1 MEPLL
6 RMNHITKIYG
16 GVTAL
21 NDVSL
26 ELMPGEVLA
35 LVGENGAGKST
46 LIKSLS
52 GAVIP
57 DEGTI
62 EIGEETYSELT
73 PFLSRQLGISV
84 VYQELTLCAGL
95 KVYENIYLGAFKGKA
110 GFVDSKAMIRG
121 AQELMDRLNIK
132 IDVRQQVSS
141 LSVAYMQL
149 VEIAKAVSRDAK
161 VLVLDEPTA
170 SLTDTETQILFDL
183 IRSLKKNG
191 TAIIYIS
198 HRMQEIFDIG
208 DRVSIMRDGHM
219 IATCAVSE
227 VTEDKLIEGMI
238 GRELSKTFPARNF
251 KIGEEVVLKVEGLCN
266 SKVQDISFELHRGE
280 VLGLGGLVG
289 AGRTEAVRSI
299 FGADPRT
306 GGKIYLEG
314 KEIDPR
320 SPREAVKYGIT
331 MVPEDRKSHGV
342 ILGLPISNNIC
353 LAIYQKISRLMLVN
367 TSKENRTVDDI
378 IHQLQIKTPD
388 RKLLAGNLSGGNQ
401 QKVVLGKCLAA
412 DSKVLI
418 FDEPTRGI
426 DVGAKS
432 EFYKLINELAASG
445 LSVIMISSEM
455 DELLGMS
462 DRILVLSEGRMAG
475 TLKKSEFS
483 QENVFKYA
491 TVNM

>member
-35 LVGENGAGKST
+35 IVGENGAGKST

-57 DEGTI
+57 DAGTI
-62 EIGEETYSELT
+62 EIGGNSYPQLT
-73 PFLSRQLGISV
+73 PSLSRQLGISV

-110 GFVDSKAMIRG
+110 GFVDSKAMIQG
-121 AQELMDRLNIK
+121 AQQLMNELNIRV
-132 IDVRQQVSS
+132 DVRQQVSS

-170 SLTDTETQILFDL
+170 SLTGAETSILFDL
-183 IRSLKKNG
+183 VRRLRESG
-191 TAIIYIS
+191 TSIIYIS

-208 DRVSIMRDGHM
+208 DRVAVMRDGNM
-219 IATCAVSE
+219 IAIHKVSE
-227 VTEDKLIEGMI
+227 VTEDQLIEGMI
-238 GRELSKTFPARNF
+238 GRELSKTFPSRDF
-251 KIGEEVVLKVEGLCN
+251 EVGDEVVLRVEGLCN

-299 FGADPRT
+299 FGADPKT
-306 GGKIYLEG
+306 AGKIYLEG

-320 SPREAVKYGIT
+320 SPLQAVRCGIT

-353 LAIYQKISRLMLVN
+353 LAVYKKISKLLMVN
-367 TSKENRTVDDI
+367 TKKETRTVDDMI
-378 IHQLQIKTPD
+378 RRLRIKTPS

-401 QKVVLGKCLAA
+401 QKVVLGKCLATN
-412 DSKVLI
+412 SKVLI

-426 DVGAKS
+426 DVGAKA
-432 EFYKLINELAASG
+432 EFYKLINELAAGG

-462 DRILVLSEGRMAG
+462 DRIVVLSEGRMAG
-475 TLKKSEFS
+475 VLEKSEFS

-491 TVNM
+491 TANM

>member
-1 MEPLL
+1 
-6 RMNHITKIYG
+6 MNHITKIYG

-21 NDVSL
+21 DDVSL
-26 ELMPGEVLA
+26 DLMPGEILA
-35 LVGENGAGKST
+35 IVGENGAGKST

-57 DEGTI
+57 DAGTI
-62 EIGEETYSELT
+62 EISGRQYSELT
-73 PFLSRQLGISV
+73 PMLSRQLGISV

-95 KVYENIYLGAFKGKA
+95 KVYENIYLGAFKGRA
-110 GFVDSKAMIRG
+110 GFVDSKAMIQG
-121 AQELMDRLNIK
+121 AQELMDRLNIR

-170 SLTDTETQILFDL
+170 SLTEAETKVLFDL
-183 IRSLKKNG
+183 VRSLKKGG
-191 TAIIYIS
+191 TSIIYIS
-198 HRMQEIFDIG
+198 HRMQEIFEIC
-208 DRVSIMRDGHM
+208 DRVVIMRDGKM
-219 IATCAVSE
+219 VTSYPVSE
-227 VTEDKLIEGMI
+227 VTEDKLVAGMI
-238 GRELSKTFPARNF
+238 GRELSKTFPARDF
-251 KIGEEVVLKVEGLCN
+251 EIGKEVVLKVEGLCN
-266 SKVQDISFELHRGE
+266 NKVRDISFELHRGE

-306 GGKIYLEG
+306 GGRIYLEG
-314 KEIDPR
+314 KEINPR
-320 SPREAVKYGIT
+320 SPQEAVKYGIT

-353 LAIYQKISRLMLVN
+353 LSIYRKISHLFLVN
-367 TSKENRTVDDI
+367 TKKENLTVDNI
-378 IHQLQIKTPD
+378 IQRLRIKTPD

-401 QKVVLGKCLAA
+401 QKVVLGKWLATN
-412 DSKVLI
+412 SKVLI

-426 DVGAKS
+426 DVGAKA

-475 TLKKSEFS
+475 VLEKSEFS

-491 TVNM
+491 TANM